1 VFIKV
6 KNNFILKE
14 IKIILKKKFNIKTKI
29 TSETILSELKN
40 WDSLMH
46 LDFIMMLEKKFKKK
60 FQLNEIFKIK
70 KISEFEDILRKI

>member
-1 VFIKV
+1 M

-14 IKIILKKKFNIKTKI
+14 IKIILKKNFNIKTKI

-60 FQLNEIFKIK
+60 FQLNEMFKIK
-70 KISEFEDILRKI
+70 KISEFEEILRKI

>member
-1 VFIKV
+1 M

>member
-1 VFIKV
+1 M

-14 IKIILKKKFNIKTKI
+14 IKIILKKKFNITTKI
-29 TSETILSELKN
+29 TSETILSELKK

-60 FQLNEIFKIK
+60 FQLNEMFKIK
-70 KISEFEDILRKI
+70 KISEFEEILRKK

>member
-29 TSETILSELKN
+29 TSETILSEFKN

-60 FQLNEIFKIK
+60 FQLNEMFKIK
-70 KISEFEDILRKI
+70 KISEFQEILRKI

>member
-1 VFIKV
+1 MFIKV

-14 IKIILKKKFNIKTKI
+14 IKIILKKKFNITTKI
-29 TSETILSELKN
+29 TPETILSELKK

-60 FQLNEIFKIK
+60 FQLNEMFKIK
-70 KISEFEDILRKI
+70 KISEFEEILRKK

>member
-1 VFIKV
+1 M

-29 TSETILSELKN
+29 TSETILSEFKN

-60 FQLNEIFKIK
+60 FQLNEMFKIK
-70 KISEFEDILRKI
+70 KISEFQEILRKI

>member
-1 VFIKV
+1 MFIKV
-6 KNNFILKE
+6 KDNFILKE
-14 IKIILKKKFNIKTKI
+14 IKIILKKRFNIKTKI

-60 FQLNEIFKIK
+60 FQLNEMFKIK

>member
-14 IKIILKKKFNIKTKI
+14 IKIILKKKFNITTKI
-29 TSETILSELKN
+29 TPETILSELKK

-60 FQLNEIFKIK
+60 FQLNEMFKIK
-70 KISEFEDILRKI
+70 KISEFEEILKKK

>member
-1 VFIKV
+1 V

-46 LDFIMMLEKKFKKK
+46 LDFIMMMEKKFKKK

>member
-1 VFIKV
+1 M

-14 IKIILKKKFNIKTKI
+14 IKIILKKKFNITTKI
-29 TSETILSELKN
+29 TPETILSELKK

-60 FQLNEIFKIK
+60 FQLNEMFKIK
-70 KISEFEDILRKI
+70 KISEFEEILRKK

>member
-1 VFIKV
+1 V

-14 IKIILKKKFNIKTKI
+14 IKIILKKKFNITTKI
-29 TSETILSELKN
+29 TPETILSELKK

-60 FQLNEIFKIK
+60 FQLNEMFKIK
-70 KISEFEDILRKI
+70 KISEFEEILRKK

>member
-1 VFIKV
+1 MFIKV

-29 TSETILSELKN
+29 TSETILSEFKN

-60 FQLNEIFKIK
+60 FQLNEMFKIK
-70 KISEFEDILRKI
+70 KISEFQEILRKI

>member
-14 IKIILKKKFNIKTKI
+14 IKIILKKKFNITTKI
-29 TSETILSELKN
+29 TPETILSELKK

-60 FQLNEIFKIK
+60 FQLNEMFKIK
-70 KISEFEDILRKI
+70 KISEFEEILRKK

>member
-1 VFIKV
+1 MFIKV

>member
-1 VFIKV
+1 MFIKV

-14 IKIILKKKFNIKTKI
+14 IKIILKKNFNIKTKI

-60 FQLNEIFKIK
+60 FQLNEMFKIK
-70 KISEFEDILRKI
+70 KISEFEEILRKI

>member
-1 VFIKV
+1 V

-14 IKIILKKKFNIKTKI
+14 IKIILKKNFNIKTKI

-60 FQLNEIFKIK
+60 FQLNEMFKIK
-70 KISEFEDILRKI
+70 KISEFEEILRKI

>member
-1 VFIKV
+1 V